1 VGLASTRS
9 RTGTLLARCAGSDAL
24 NLSPARGVAIAAEF
38 GHRRRSRLTDL
49 QVMFLY
55 PRTHLRRHRSPCCEP
70 SDPNTLL
77 RQAYSESALLAAMH
91 PGRCVDV
98 EGRHRVDGMVALGGR
113 ARDVGETRPGYGG
126 RNLIQEE
133 RHGAGS
139 HPRAQRA

>member
-1 VGLASTRS
+1 MLLVRRIFGARRTFNALLEAAS
-9 RTGTLLARCAGSDAL
+9 
-24 NLSPARGVAIAAEF
+24 PGVF
-38 GHRRRSRLTDL
+38 PR
-49 QVMFLY
+49 VMSGF
-55 PRTHLRRHRSPCCEP
+55 R
-70 SDPNTLL
+70 
-77 RQAYSESALLAAMH
+77 ALLAAMH

-98 EGRHRVDGMVALGGR
+98 EGRHRVDSMVALGGR